1 MSATDD
7 PLRGRI
13 AFDGT
18 STPLKTAL
26 FVLVCAAWLVPGLIG
41 HDPWKYDEAVVF
53 GIVNEI
59 LRSGDWINLKLAG
72 EPYFDKAPLFIWVAT
87 ALAKALGGVM
97 PLQDAARL
105 AAGVFMAA
113 TLALLSAT
121 SIELVAERGIRLSV
135 LLFIGCLG
143 LLIRAHEMTTD
154 LAGLTGVALGL
165 YGLVLAGRRPKLGG
179 LVTGLGIGVAFL
191 GNGFLPAG
199 VLVGMM
205 VLLPATSA
213 FWRTRQ
219 YGLTAAIAVL

>member
-26 FVLVCAAWLVPGLIG
+26 FV
-41 HDPWKYDEAVVF
+41 
-53 GIVNEI
+53 
-59 LRSGDWINLKLAG
+59 
-72 EPYFDKAPLFIWVAT
+72 
-87 ALAKALGGVM
+87 
-97 PLQDAARL
+97 
-105 AAGVFMAA
+105 
-113 TLALLSAT
+113 
-121 SIELVAERGIRLSV
+121 LVAERGIRLSV

-165 YGLVLAGRRPKLGG
+165 YGLALSGRSPRAGG
-179 LVTGLGIGVAFL
+179 LALGAGMGLGFL

-199 VLVGMM
+199 M
-205 VLLPATSA
+205 LLA
-213 FWRTRQ
+213 
-219 YGLTAAIAVL
+219 LM